1 MPVYTH
7 IMKKC
12 TVVFKI
18 RKNHLLLWLLVVFTI
33 LLVASI
39 GAFVFLSLNAKY
51 HFACVFDCKE
61 REIPVAREQ
70 GASPTE
76 LASAT
81 AVYNVTS
88 TRTEISGSAIHTSEE
103 PTQEGT
109 ERCVVAQIDLNIPNI
124 HSRTPS
130 TASPNF
136 ADKKPSVAAK
146 NRPSLQNSTSANLE
160 TLVTLHKT
168 RKQHLNQNAYI
179 SIRGKIS
186 FKGRAP
192 KRFPRNSRLIVEFLE
207 NRFADAPSIVHGKT
221 VVDLSQYR
229 RGKVLSYSITCKRP
243 ELPRT
248 FYSVSAV
255 LNVGWKPNNKYEWI
269 RKGDFITD
277 IYFKVRVN
285 KFKRIYDRNIQLKKY
300 NH

>member
-1 MPVYTH
+1 
-7 IMKKC
+7 MKKC
-12 TVVFKI
+12 TVVFKV
-18 RKNHLLLWLLVVFTI
+18 RKNHLLLWLLVVLTI
-33 LLVASI
+33 LLVATI
-39 GAFVFLSLNAKY
+39 GAFVFLSLSAKY
-51 HFACVFDCKE
+51 HFASAFDCKE

-70 GASPTE
+70 GSSPTE

-81 AVYNVTS
+81 AVYSVTS
-88 TRTEISGSAIHTSEE
+88 TRTGISGSAIHTSEE

-109 ERCVVAQIDLNIPNI
+109 ARSEVAQKTAGVDKIDLDIPII
-124 HSRTPS
+124 HSRTPP

-136 ADKKPSVAAK
+136 ADRKPSVAAK
-146 NRPSLQNSTSANLE
+146 NRPNLQNSTSANLE
-160 TLVTLHKT
+160 TLVTLHET

-192 KRFPRNSRLIVEFLE
+192 KRFPRNSRLIVELLE
-207 NRFADAPSIVHGKT
+207 NRYADAPSIVHGKT
-221 VVDLSQYR
+221 VVNLSEYR

-255 LNVGWKPNNKYEWI
+255 LNVGWKPNNKHEWI

-277 IYFKVRVN
+277 IYFGVRVN
-285 KFKRIYDRNIQLKKY
+285 KFKRIYDRNIQLAKY
-300 NH
+300 TH

>member
-61 REIPVAREQ
+61 PEIPVAREQ
-70 GASPTE
+70 GSSPTE
-76 LASAT
+76 LALAT

-88 TRTEISGSAIHTSEE
+88 ARTEISRSAIHTSEE

-109 ERCVVAQIDLNIPNI
+109 ERCVVAQIPII

-136 ADKKPSVAAK
+136 ADRKPSVTAK
-146 NRPSLQNSTSANLE
+146 NRPNLQNSTSANLE

-168 RKQHLNQNAYI
+168 RKQPLNQNAYI
-179 SIRGKIS
+179 SVRGKIS

-229 RGKVLSYSITCKRP
+229 RGKVVSYSITCKRP

-255 LNVGWKPNNKYEWI
+255 LNVGWKPNNKNEWI

-277 IYFKVRVN
+277 IYFEVRVN

-300 NH
+300 TH